1 LRKKA
6 AADRA
11 AKAIAEIKER
21 KEEIERMQK
30 EKLLEVK
37 QQLVT
42 KERNRENKMHTIA
55 EDRAAKA

>member
-1 LRKKA
+1 MRKKA

-21 KEEIERMQK
+21 KQEIERMQK

-37 QQLVT
+37 QQLMT

>member
-1 LRKKA
+1 MRKKA

-30 EKLLEVK
+30 EKLLDVK

-55 EDRAAKA
+55 

>member
-1 LRKKA
+1 MRKKA

>member
-1 LRKKA
+1 
-6 AADRA
+6 
-11 AKAIAEIKER
+11 
-21 KEEIERMQK
+21 MQK

>member
-37 QQLVT
+37 QQLVN
-42 KERNRENKMHTIA
+42 KERNRENKMHTVA